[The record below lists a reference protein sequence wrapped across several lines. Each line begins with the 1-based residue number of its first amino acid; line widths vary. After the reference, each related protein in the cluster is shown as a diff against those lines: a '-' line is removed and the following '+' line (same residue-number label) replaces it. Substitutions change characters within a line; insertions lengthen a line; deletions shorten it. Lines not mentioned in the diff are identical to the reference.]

1 MPAPKQ
7 IDEFSQ
13 LLEEVKSRSGEASN
27 VLQSLMDKVENENFL
42 TDSGLSFLELKNHM
56 LLDYLSNLSYI
67 MLRKISGKS
76 IVNENAIERIAEDR
90 TVLEK
95 LRPIEKKLKYQIDK
109 AVKVAESGQLSADD
123 PLNFRPNLGALKQ
136 SGENL
141 NEDSDS
147 ENDEADDETV
157 PNNANN
163 KSGKYVPP
171 KNVPAFIDDQETLEK
186 NEEERMKK
194 RSLSKSIMEDL
205 KRQHLD
211 LPEEEHNHVDTL
223 KAQHIAKMKERIRYE
238 EDNFMRLPLSK
249 KEKHKR
255 RQMTTIGTLGD
266 EITYFGNDNFYNDPK
281 SKKRK
286 GPRRMSK
293 GSKKFKKH

>member
-27 VLQSLMDKVENENFL
+27 VLQSLMDKVDNDNFL

-123 PLNFRPNLGALKQ
+123 PLNFRPNLGALKR
-136 SGENL
+136 SGDDL

-157 PNNANN
+157 PNKANN

-186 NEEERMKK
+186 NEEVKITIK
-194 RSLSKSIMEDL
+194 YKFL
-205 KRQHLD
+205 KCD
-211 LPEEEHNHVDTL
+211 FSFT
-223 KAQHIAKMKERIRYE
+223 
-238 EDNFMRLPLSK
+238 
-249 KEKHKR
+249 
-255 RQMTTIGTLGD
+255 
-266 EITYFGNDNFYNDPK
+266 
-281 SKKRK
+281 
-286 GPRRMSK
+286 
-293 GSKKFKKH
+293 FKPVNLIQRG

>member
-27 VLQSLMDKVENENFL
+27 VLQSLMDKVDNDNFL

-123 PLNFRPNLGALKQ
+123 PLNFRPNLGALKR
-136 SGENL
+136 SGDDL

-157 PNNANN
+157 PNKANN